1 MKQGYVRKLTVTAM
15 LAAISVVLM
24 YLQISVP
31 FMPAFIQFDFSDLPA
46 LIGAYAF
53 GPVAGVVIVLL
64 KNVIHLLVSQT
75 AWIGE
80 LSNFI
85 LGVLFVLPAGLIYKM
100 KKNKAGALVGSMGVV
115 LYCLLT
121 SGLRGMPGWALG
133 NLLIGLIMGFAFRVM
148 KHRQNRVFKWF
159 VCVMAAVAGA
169 ALGILGIKS
178 GVEFVL
184 YGQPFWFRVAKN
196 LYAFAADV
204 FVMVLS
210 LPLCARLDRWLD
222 RYTEEKV

>member
-1 MKQGYVRKLTVTAM
+1 MFMKQGYVRKLTVTAM

-100 KKNKAGALVGSMGVV
+100 RKNKVGALVGSAVGSITMAVGGVFSNLFLIYPLFYKFAMPKEV
-115 LYCLLT
+115 ILGMYQAILPSVDGMFEALVIFNLPFTFVKGLIVTAICLLIYKPL
-121 SGLRGMPGWALG
+121 SP
-133 NLLIGLIMGFAFRVM
+133 
-148 KHRQNRVFKWF
+148 
-159 VCVMAAVAGA
+159 
-169 ALGILGIKS
+169 ILKGK
-178 GVEFVL
+178 
-184 YGQPFWFRVAKN
+184 K
-196 LYAFAADV
+196 
-204 FVMVLS
+204 
-210 LPLCARLDRWLD
+210 
-222 RYTEEKV
+222 

>member
-1 MKQGYVRKLTVTAM
+1 MCMQVPVFENYYLCLGYVVM
-15 LAAISVVLM
+15 MV
-24 YLQISVP
+24 
-31 FMPAFIQFDFSDLPA
+31 
-46 LIGAYAF
+46 YAF
-53 GPVAGVVIVLL
+53 SFGAG
-64 KNVIHLLVSQT
+64 
-75 AWIGE
+75 
-80 LSNFI
+80 
-85 LGVLFVLPAGLIYKM
+85 
-100 KKNKAGALVGSMGVV
+100 AGALVGSMGVV

-148 KHRQNRVFKWF
+148 NHRQNRVFKWF

>member
-1 MKQGYVRKLTVTAM
+1 MVLTMCMRVPVFENYYLCLGYVVM
-15 LAAISVVLM
+15 MV
-24 YLQISVP
+24 
-31 FMPAFIQFDFSDLPA
+31 
-46 LIGAYAF
+46 YAF
-53 GPVAGVVIVLL
+53 SFGAG
-64 KNVIHLLVSQT
+64 
-75 AWIGE
+75 
-80 LSNFI
+80 
-85 LGVLFVLPAGLIYKM
+85 
-100 KKNKAGALVGSMGVV
+100 AGALVGSMGVV

-133 NLLIGLIMGFAFRVM
+133 NSLIGLIMGFAFRVI

-159 VCVMAAVAGA
+159 VCVMAAVAGT

-210 LPLCARLDRWLD
+210 LPLCARLDRWND

>member
-46 LIGAYAF
+46 LIGSYAF

-85 LGVLFVLPAGLIYKM
+85 LGVLFVLPAGLIYKL
-100 KKNKAGALVGSMGVV
+100 KKNKTGALVGSAVGSITMAVGGVFSNYFLIYPLFYKFAMPKEV
-115 LYCLLT
+115 ILGMYQAILPSVDGMFEALVIFNLPFTFVKGLIVTGICLLIYKPL
-121 SGLRGMPGWALG
+121 SP
-133 NLLIGLIMGFAFRVM
+133 
-148 KHRQNRVFKWF
+148 
-159 VCVMAAVAGA
+159 
-169 ALGILGIKS
+169 ILKGK
-178 GVEFVL
+178 
-184 YGQPFWFRVAKN
+184 K
-196 LYAFAADV
+196 
-204 FVMVLS
+204 
-210 LPLCARLDRWLD
+210 
-222 RYTEEKV
+222 

>member
-100 KKNKAGALVGSMGVV
+100 KKNKAGALVGSAVGSITMAVGGVFSNYFLIYPLFYKFAMPKEV
-115 LYCLLT
+115 ILGMYQAILPSVDGMFEALVIFNLPFTFVKGLIVTGICLLIYKPL
-121 SGLRGMPGWALG
+121 SP
-133 NLLIGLIMGFAFRVM
+133 
-148 KHRQNRVFKWF
+148 
-159 VCVMAAVAGA
+159 
-169 ALGILGIKS
+169 ILKGK
-178 GVEFVL
+178 
-184 YGQPFWFRVAKN
+184 K
-196 LYAFAADV
+196 
-204 FVMVLS
+204 
-210 LPLCARLDRWLD
+210 
-222 RYTEEKV
+222 

>member
-1 MKQGYVRKLTVTAM
+1 MKQGYARKLTVTAM

-53 GPVAGVVIVLL
+53 GPVVGIVIVLL

-85 LGVLFVLPAGLIYKM
+85 LGALFVLPAGLIYKF
-100 KKNKAGALVGSMGVV
+100 KKNKTGALVGSAVGSIAMAVGGVFSNYFLIYPLFYRFAMPKEAILGMYQAILPSV
-115 LYCLLT
+115 NGMFEALVIFNLPFTFAKGLIVTAICLLIYKPL
-121 SGLRGMPGWALG
+121 SSIL
-133 NLLIGLIMGFAFRVM
+133 
-148 KHRQNRVFKWF
+148 HR
-159 VCVMAAVAGA
+159 
-169 ALGILGIKS
+169 
-178 GVEFVL
+178 
-184 YGQPFWFRVAKN
+184 
-196 LYAFAADV
+196 
-204 FVMVLS
+204 
-210 LPLCARLDRWLD
+210 
-222 RYTEEKV
+222 